1 VRRLRNN
8 GHAIAQAHLRHLN
21 PLPAN
26 TGAVLASYDRVVV
39 PEMNL
44 GQLSDLLRAK
54 FLIDVIGY
62 NKVRGL
68 PFRAGELE
76 TVLEEVVKNV

>member
-1 VRRLRNN
+1 
-8 GHAIAQAHLRHLN
+8 
-21 PLPAN
+21 LPAN
-26 TGAVLASYDRVVV
+26 TEALLRGYDKVVV

-44 GQLSDLLRAK
+44 GQLSQLLRGR

-68 PFRAGELE
+68 PFTAGELE
-76 TVLEEVVKNV
+76 SALEEIVKNV